1 MEKWLEIDLDK
12 LKFNAQSLQNYFK
25 VPVMAV
31 IKQNGYGLGALAM
44 ATFLE
49 QQGIR
54 YFAVTNISEGVELR
68 RGGVDSPI
76 LIFAPFV
83 FDREN
88 LDNLWRYGL
97 IPTVYSLES
106 AQALDEYSNSVG
118 RPITV
123 HVKVDSGMGRMGFTP
138 DELLAAAG
146 RLKELSGLRY
156 EGIFTHY
163 SNAFEPKMDYT
174 KKQMKSFL
182 NLVERLRENGLE
194 FALKYSANSLAALKF
209 PETHM
214 DLVNIGSAF
223 LGNSNINLAVPL
235 KKVYTC
241 RARVLQIRTIQKGS
255 YIGYSNTFKAGGDI
269 STAVIPIG
277 YTDGFG
283 VQKKIDSFR
292 FTDFL
297 REQLH
302 LIKTFL
308 KPANS
313 IYFEGKPLKV
323 LGKTSLQL
331 TVVDTGGQPI
341 KAGDIV
347 DIDINPLFTNAR
359 LPRIYTGS
367 VVAGLTDSQFMAEA
381 AAASQNEVACSKEGN

>member
-12 LKFNAQSLQNYFK
+12 LKYNAQSLQKYFE

-54 YFAVTNISEGVELR
+54 YFAVTNVSEGVELR
-68 RGGVDSPI
+68 KGGVDSPI

-106 AQALDEYSNSVG
+106 AQALNEYSNSVG
-118 RPITV
+118 RPVTV
-123 HVKVDSGMGRMGFTP
+123 HVKVDTGMGRMGFTP
-138 DELLAAAG
+138 EELLADAE
-146 RLKELSGLRY
+146 RLKELKGLRY

-163 SNAFEPKMDYT
+163 SNAFEPRMDYT
-174 KKQMKSFL
+174 KKQMESFL
-182 NLVERLRENGLE
+182 DLVERLRGNGLD
-194 FALKYSANSLAALKF
+194 FSLKYSANSLAALKF

-214 DLVNIGSAF
+214 DMVNIGSAF
-223 LGNSNINLAVPL
+223 LGNSNINPAVPL
-235 KKVYTC
+235 KKVYRC
-241 RARVLQIRTIQKGS
+241 RARVLQIRNIQKGS
-255 YIGYSNTFKAGGDI
+255 YIGYSNTFKAGRDI
-269 STAVIPIG
+269 TTAVIPIG

-297 REQLH
+297 REKVH

-308 KPANS
+308 KPSNS
-313 IYFEGKPLKV
+313 IYIEGKPLKV

-359 LPRIYTGS
+359 LPRVYTGS
-367 VVAGLTDSQFMAEA
+367 VVTGLADSEFMAEA
-381 AAASQNEVACSKEGN
+381 AAASQNEVACTKEDN

>member
-1 MEKWLEIDLDK
+1 MEKWLEVDLDK
-12 LKFNAQSLQNYFK
+12 LKFNAQSLQSYFK

-54 YFAVTNISEGVELR
+54 YFAVTNVSEGVELR
-68 RGGVDSPI
+68 KGGVDSPI

-83 FDREN
+83 FERDN
-88 LDNLWRYGL
+88 LDDLWRYGL

-106 AQALDEYSNSVG
+106 AEALDEYSRSVG
-118 RPITV
+118 RPVTV
-123 HVKVDSGMGRMGFTP
+123 HVKVDTGMGRMGFSP
-138 DELLAAAG
+138 DEIMAAAG
-146 RLKELSGLRY
+146 RLKELKGLRY

-163 SNAFEPKMDYT
+163 SNAFEPEMDYT
-174 KKQMKSFL
+174 KKQMQSLLK
-182 NLVERLRENGLE
+182 LVERLREAGLE
-194 FALKYSANSLAALKF
+194 FSLKYSANSLAALKF

-214 DLVNIGSAF
+214 DMVNIGSAF
-223 LGNSNINLAVPL
+223 LGNSNVNPAVQL
-235 KKVYTC
+235 KKIYRC
-241 RARVLQIRTIQKGS
+241 RARVLQIRKVKKGS
-255 YIGYSNTFKAGGDI
+255 FIGYSNTFKAAQDMT
-269 STAVIPIG
+269 TAVIPIG

-308 KPANS
+308 KPTSN
-313 IYFEGKPLKV
+313 IYFGGKPLKV

-331 TVVDTGGQPI
+331 TVVDTGGQPL

-347 DIDINPLFTNAR
+347 DVDINPLFANAR
-359 LPRIYTGS
+359 LPRVYTGS
-367 VVAGLTDSQFMAEA
+367 VVAGLSDSQFMAEA
-381 AAASQNEVACSKEGN
+381 AAASQNETACTKEDN